1 MACSVLGCSASQWAS
16 HLSISTTYTSRER
29 FLFRGTFQ
37 VLGVLKIPPRSGP
50 SMARS
55 GEPCNTTAAKFK
67 LWFAVEQLGAES
79 SAVVL
84 SRLRMIEPLK
94 QTRPQSPASVGTP
107 RIPEADD
114 AGCQP
119 HPYLGAARW
128 KWAPS
133 PMPSWR
139 PSSRRFLEPCCS
151 RSPWQHPERAP
162 TRSMP
167 PDWSRFGVPS

>member
-1 MACSVLGCSASQWAS
+1 MFSSGLFCLAMGESSL
-16 HLSISTTYTSRER
+16 HLIYLHKQRAFPFPRNFPGAWSSEDT
-29 FLFRGTFQ
+29 
-37 VLGVLKIPPRSGP
+37 PRSGP

-67 LWFAVEQLGAES
+67 LRFAVEQLGAES

-139 PSSRRFLEPCCS
+139 PSSRHFLEPCCS